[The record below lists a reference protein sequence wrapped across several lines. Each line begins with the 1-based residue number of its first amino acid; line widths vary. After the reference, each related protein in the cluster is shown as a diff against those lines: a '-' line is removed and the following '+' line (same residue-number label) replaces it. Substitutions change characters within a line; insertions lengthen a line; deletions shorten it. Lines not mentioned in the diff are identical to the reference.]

1 MPGLLRTV
9 PHVPLMEIAIR
20 LICSHL
26 SVATVRGTSVIMN
39 IRMFFY
45 DRRQNT
51 FIDVA
56 CGEIGFP
63 EIGLFVIVVE
73 IQV

>member
-1 MPGLLRTV
+1 
-9 PHVPLMEIAIR
+9 MEIAMR
-20 LICSHL
+20 LICGRL

-39 IRMFFY
+39 IRIFFY

-56 CGEIGFP
+56 CGKISVP
-63 EIGLFVIVVE
+63 KVGLFVAVVE
-73 IQV
+73 IKV

>member
-1 MPGLLRTV
+1 
-9 PHVPLMEIAIR
+9 MEVTMR
-20 LICSHL
+20 LICGRL
-26 SVATVRGTSVIMN
+26 PVATVRGTSVIMN

-56 CGEIGFP
+56 CGKFGFP
-63 EIGLFVIVVE
+63 EVRLFVIVVE

>member
-1 MPGLLRTV
+1 
-9 PHVPLMEIAIR
+9 MEIAMR
-20 LICSHL
+20 LICGPL

-39 IRMFFY
+39 IRVLFH

-56 CGEIGFP
+56 CGKISLP
-63 EIGLFVIVVE
+63 EVGLFVIVVE
-73 IQV
+73 IKV